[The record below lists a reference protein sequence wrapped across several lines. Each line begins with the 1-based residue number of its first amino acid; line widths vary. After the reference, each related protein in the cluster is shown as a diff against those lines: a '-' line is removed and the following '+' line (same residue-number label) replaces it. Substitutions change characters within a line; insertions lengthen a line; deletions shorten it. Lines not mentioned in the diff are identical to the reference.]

1 MLDVISIG
9 SICMDV
15 FLPAHPPPAPGGLS
29 RIPSLT
35 ITPGGNGSNTAV
47 TCARLGLRSALA
59 GILGDDLFG
68 RHLREWL
75 SGEGVDVSLLD
86 LLPGRQSP
94 VTVVENDASGERSF
108 VYFPGTDD
116 DFRLPGSALAAPA
129 RLVHLAA
136 PELYARWW
144 PGECLAAVRR
154 LAAAGRRVS
163 LDTLVAEP
171 GTARKEHEAFLPHL
185 ELVLPNEEEARA
197 LTGQSDPEDMARYLL
212 DRGVKTAAIKLGRGG
227 ALVAADRERH
237 RIPAEDVAVV
247 DTCGAGDSFSGG
259 FLAAWLRGLPLE
271 ECGRI
276 GCALGTRCVTREGSL
291 TATSDAAFLRGI
303 LDRLAMGVRRPI
315 LPLDD

>member
-15 FLPAHPPPAPGGLS
+15 FLPAHPTPAPGGLS

-75 SGEGVDVSLLD
+75 TTEGVEVSLLD

-108 VYFPGTDD
+108 IYFPGTDD
-116 DFRLPGSALAAPA
+116 DFRLPEPVFTAPA
-129 RLVHLAA
+129 GLVHLAA
-136 PELYARWW
+136 PELYAGWW

-163 LDTLVAEP
+163 LDTFVAEP
-171 GTARKEHEAFLPHL
+171 GTARADHEPLLPHL
-185 ELVLPNEEEARA
+185 EVVLPNEEEARA
-197 LTGQSDPEDMARYLL
+197 LTGQRDPEDMARYFL
-212 DRGVKTAAIKLGRGG
+212 DRGVKTAAIKLGGRG
-227 ALVAADRERH
+227 ALVAAAGERH
-237 RIPAEDVAVV
+237 RIPIEDVEVV

-291 TATSDAAFLRGI
+291 TGTRDPAFLSVI
-303 LDRLAMGVRRPI
+303 ADRLAKGCRRPI
-315 LPLDD
+315 LPLND